1 MVAADERRQAAI
13 HETINEEVPQY
24 IVDELLDKLPEY
36 RAVYFE
42 DGLPVSEFNQYGAF
56 KRTMNEFFTGYAS
69 FLEYLRGFML
79 P

>member
-1 MVAADERRQAAI
+1 M
-13 HETINEEVPQY
+13 
-24 IVDELLDKLPEY
+24 DELLDKLPEY

-42 DGLPVSEFNQYGAF
+42 DGLQVSEFNQYGAF